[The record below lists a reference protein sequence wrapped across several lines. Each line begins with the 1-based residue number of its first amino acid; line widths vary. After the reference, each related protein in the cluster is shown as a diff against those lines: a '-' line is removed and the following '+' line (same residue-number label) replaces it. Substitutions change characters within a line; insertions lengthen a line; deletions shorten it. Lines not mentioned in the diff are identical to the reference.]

1 MMVLKSHGRKALSVL
16 GNLKDGRMIMD
27 TSFQNKNEGLEF
39 ISLSEITPTEL
50 LGYYS
55 RARIVVEMAK
65 GFSILVSADQYS
77 NKDLRWVSTEIGET

>member
-1 MMVLKSHGRKALSVL
+1 
-16 GNLKDGRMIMD
+16 MD
-27 TSFQNKNEGLEF
+27 THLSNKDEGLEF

-55 RARIVVEMAK
+55 RARIVVEMAR
-65 GFSILVSADQYS
+65 GFSILVSADQHS

>member
-1 MMVLKSHGRKALSVL
+1 
-16 GNLKDGRMIMD
+16 MD
-27 TSFQNKNEGLEF
+27 TSFQNKDEGLEF

-65 GFSILVSADQYS
+65 GFNIFVSADQHS

>member
-1 MMVLKSHGRKALSVL
+1 
-16 GNLKDGRMIMD
+16 MD
-27 TSFQNKNEGLEF
+27 THLSNKNEGLEF

-55 RARIVVEMAK
+55 RARVVIEMAK
-65 GFSILVSADQYS
+65 GFSILVSADQHS

>member
-1 MMVLKSHGRKALSVL
+1 MDTHLS
-16 GNLKDGRMIMD
+16 NKDG
-27 TSFQNKNEGLEF
+27 GLEF
-39 ISLSEITPTEL
+39 IALTEITPTDL

>member
-1 MMVLKSHGRKALSVL
+1 ML
-16 GNLKDGRMIMD
+16 GNLKDGRRIMD

-39 ISLSEITPTEL
+39 IALTEITPTEL

-65 GFSILVSADQYS
+65 GFDIFVSADQHS

>member
-1 MMVLKSHGRKALSVL
+1 MMVLKNHGRKPLSVL
-16 GNLKDGRMIMD
+16 GNLKDGRRIMD

-39 ISLSEITPTEL
+39 IALTEITPTEL

-77 NKDLRWVSTEIGET
+77 NKDLRWVSTQVGET

>member
-1 MMVLKSHGRKALSVL
+1 MDTHLS
-16 GNLKDGRMIMD
+16 NKDG
-27 TSFQNKNEGLEF
+27 GLEF
-39 ISLSEITPTEL
+39 IAFTEITPTDL

>member
-1 MMVLKSHGRKALSVL
+1 ML
-16 GNLKDGRMIMD
+16 GNLKDGRRIMD

-39 ISLSEITPTEL
+39 IALTEITPTEL

-77 NKDLRWVSTEIGET
+77 NKDLRWVSTQVGET

>member
-1 MMVLKSHGRKALSVL
+1 VL
-16 GNLKDGRMIMD
+16 GNLKDGRRIMD

-39 ISLSEITPTEL
+39 IALTEITPTEL

-77 NKDLRWVSTEIGET
+77 NKDLRWVSTQVGET

>member
-1 MMVLKSHGRKALSVL
+1 
-16 GNLKDGRMIMD
+16 MD
-27 TSFQNKNEGLEF
+27 THLSNKEEGLEF

-55 RARIVVEMAK
+55 RARIVVEMAR
-65 GFSILVSADQYS
+65 GFSILVSADQHS